1 MAGFSINEVN
11 KLTFKVQAGGVI
23 DASAGKRWYES
34 TLAFEPNVKAP
45 ERILSQYQS
54 IPSASSVAD
63 AQNAAIANP
72 TIIQDDSSASNAIRL
87 TQVYNLNNS
96 TFVAYNTYND
106 PTSGFRR
113 DWILPASRP
122 QASGEPSGGY
132 QITLWSGN
140 PAGPGPF
147 AQVFPTLGQG
157 SQPEYVGWVFNYDQG
172 LLFISDYLQTLISNP
187 AYSFLFPGGFDFYI
201 TGFRY
206 IGTSGGGGGS
216 AIEIEDEG
224 VSVTTDVKKIDFT
237 GTGVSVIGSGTGN
250 ENIEVAITSGS
261 GPQGTQ
267 GTQGI
272 QGITGAGIQ
281 GIQGTQG
288 LQGGGAQGIQ
298 GITGLQGTQGTQGI
312 TGSGTQGIQGITGLQ
327 GTQGLQ
333 GITGS
338 GTQGIQGITGL
349 QGIQGTQG
357 LQGITGSGTQGIQ
370 GITGLQGTQGLQG
383 ITGSGT
389 QGIQGITGLQG
400 TQGTQGITGSGTQGI
415 QGITGLQGTQ
425 GLQGIEGTGT
435 QGIQGIT
442 GLQGTQGLQGIEG
455 TGTQGIQ
462 GITGLQG
469 TQGLQG
475 IEGIGTQ
482 GIQGATGL
490 QGASIQGIQGIQGI
504 TGSGTQGVQGITGL
518 QGVQGISG
526 SGSAITVANSVDD
539 GSSPTF
545 LSGTYSKFNFV
556 DGDDN
561 GTVFAIEDFNDNTQV
576 NVFFPA
582 PPPPVYPNYFNRNV
596 ATGAVS
602 ATVAEDNN
610 PQSERI
616 AIPNQPF
623 AGVRDGGNF
632 ADGGWSN
639 SNTLRSVY
647 RQSTDEA
654 ILFGTGNTA
663 APIKV
668 RGFGGIAGNGDSE
681 IVVQVFDGDGTTV
694 MDSHTITNITGNG
707 TFVSTSGDIVITIAD
722 YNTIIN
728 PYNPQDVYE
737 ASIKVETIM
746 GATNVAPGAAAGIF
760 NNATQ
765 PRDGGKFTVQLDMT
779 ADTSGVAVDPPSPDL
794 PASFSYTVFAD
805 GNPNTPNLSGTTV
818 NNPVVTSASTK
829 NISGITYYTNGT
841 NIQVGVDGINLLNG
855 NSINANN
862 ILLRLYDWSAS
873 TLNLSDTSYNTINGN
888 LTTNVGLDND
898 WDGTDIDYLS
908 NTNSFTIANSSYRF
922 RSIGGEADVR
932 VNDPWSGNVGPS
944 TSGDRKLLID
954 VNSQTSTNT
963 FEYFNGENQ
972 RLFRDSTG
980 TTYSGWNSGLSLL
993 DPAQPPNSRS
1003 ASTVENLCYVGG
1015 QGIAASDF
1023 YADLGN
1029 SAQPATIISSD
1040 LSNYEPSGN
1049 PNYNTMG
1056 NTPIF
1061 HRLFGTS
1068 CVDFDLVFSGD
1079 SGVSANFTDALINN
1093 EMKIYVFPVGSN
1105 TNPALGPDPNTGSNY
1120 TFLPTYQDGA
1130 PGTAYPTNNGQ
1141 YALAL
1146 HGGYLSGAWS
1156 AGGWIPPGT
1165 IPIAYT
1171 GLDTIQT
1178 RMMKSTSSG
1187 NTGKFTFG
1195 NSSNVAVGGFYVEI
1209 QLIDRTIKL
1218 DQIQYIF
1225 VS

>member
-327 GTQGLQ
+327 GTQGL
-333 GITGS
+333 
-338 GTQGIQGITGL
+338 
-349 QGIQGTQG
+349 
-357 LQGITGSGTQGIQ
+357 
-370 GITGLQGTQGLQG
+370 
-383 ITGSGT
+383 
-389 QGIQGITGLQG
+389 
-400 TQGTQGITGSGTQGI
+400 QGITGSGTQGI

>member
-338 GTQGIQGITGL
+338 
-349 QGIQGTQG
+349 
-357 LQGITGSGTQGIQ
+357 
-370 GITGLQGTQGLQG
+370 
-383 ITGSGT
+383 
-389 QGIQGITGLQG
+389 
-400 TQGTQGITGSGTQGI
+400 
-415 QGITGLQGTQ
+415 
-425 GLQGIEGTGT
+425 
-435 QGIQGIT
+435 
-442 GLQGTQGLQGIEG
+442 
-455 TGTQGIQ
+455 GTQGIQ

>member
-34 TLAFEPNVKAP
+34 TLAFEPNVKAT
-45 ERILSQYQS
+45 ERILTQYQS
-54 IPSASSVAD
+54 IPPAATVSA
-63 AQNAAIANP
+63 AQSAAAANP
-72 TIIQDDSSASNAIRL
+72 TIIQDDSNPSNAIRL

-122 QASGEPSGGY
+122 QASGQPSDGY
-132 QITLWSGN
+132 KITLWSGD
-140 PAGPGPF
+140 PAGAPGSF
-147 AQVFPTLGQG
+147 AQVYPTLGQG

-172 LLFISDYLQTLISNP
+172 LLFISDYLQTLIADPNY
-187 AYSFLFPGGFDFYI
+187 AFLFPDGFNFYI

-216 AIEIEDEG
+216 AIEIEDSG
-224 VSVTTDVKKIDFT
+224 TSVTTDVKKIDFT
-237 GTGVSVIGSGTGN
+237 GTGVTVTGSGAGN

-272 QGITGAGIQ
+272 
-281 GIQGTQG
+281 
-288 LQGGGAQGIQ
+288 
-298 GITGLQGTQGTQGI
+298 TGLQGTQGI
-312 TGSGTQGIQGITGLQ
+312 TGAQGTGTQGIQGITGLQ

-333 GITGS
+333 GTEGTGIQGIQGITGIQGTQGTQGIEGS
-338 GTQGIQGITGL
+338 GTQGIQGIQGIT
-349 QGIQGTQG
+349 GIQGTQG
-357 LQGITGSGTQGIQ
+357 LQGTEGT
-370 GITGLQGTQGLQG
+370 
-383 ITGSGT
+383 GT

-400 TQGTQGITGSGTQGI
+400 TQGTQGITGSQGTGTQGIQGITGLQGTQGTQGITGSQGTGTQGI

-425 GLQGIEGTGT
+425 GLQGTEGTGT

-442 GLQGTQGLQGIEG
+442 GLQGTQGLQGTEG
-455 TGTQGIQ
+455 TGIQGIQ

-475 IEGIGTQ
+475 IQGIIGSQGTQGITGTGLQGTQGTQGIEGIGTQ
-482 GIQGATGL
+482 GIQG
-490 QGASIQGIQGIQGI
+490 
-504 TGSGTQGVQGITGL
+504 ITGL
-518 QGVQGISG
+518 QGTQGISG
-526 SGSAITVANSVDD
+526 TGSAITVANSVDD

-663 APIKV
+663 APVKV

-694 MDSHTITNITGNG
+694 MDSHTITDITGNG

-746 GATNVAPGAAAGIF
+746 GATNVAPGVAAGIF

-794 PASFSYTVFAD
+794 PTSFSYTVFAD
-805 GNPNTPNLSGTTV
+805 GNPNTPNLSGTIV

-862 ILLRLYDWSAS
+862 ILLRLYDWSAL
-873 TLNLSDTSYNTINGN
+873 TLTLSDTSYNTANGT
-888 LTTNVGLDND
+888 LTTNVGVDND

-908 NTNSFTIANSSYRF
+908 NTNSFTIGGSPYRF
-922 RSIGGEADVR
+922 RSTGGEADVR
-932 VNDPWSGNVGPS
+932 VNDPWSGNVGPA

-963 FEYFNGENQ
+963 FEYFNAENQ

-993 DPAQPPNSRS
+993 DPAQPPNTRS

-1023 YADLGN
+1023 YADTGN
-1029 SAQPATIISSD
+1029 FPDPSTVISTD

-1049 PNYNTMG
+1049 PNYNAMG

-1105 TNPALGPDPNTGSNY
+1105 PNPALGIDPNTGSNY

-1141 YALAL
+1141 YALSL
-1146 HGGYLSGAWS
+1146 HGGFLSGAWS

>member
-288 LQGGGAQGIQ
+288 LQGGGA
-298 GITGLQGTQGTQGI
+298 
-312 TGSGTQGIQGITGLQ
+312 
-327 GTQGLQ
+327 
-333 GITGS
+333 
-338 GTQGIQGITGL
+338 
-349 QGIQGTQG
+349 
-357 LQGITGSGTQGIQ
+357 
-370 GITGLQGTQGLQG
+370 
-383 ITGSGT
+383 
-389 QGIQGITGLQG
+389 
-400 TQGTQGITGSGTQGI
+400 
-415 QGITGLQGTQ
+415 
-425 GLQGIEGTGT
+425 
-435 QGIQGIT
+435 
-442 GLQGTQGLQGIEG
+442 
-455 TGTQGIQ
+455 QGIQ

>member
-34 TLAFEPNVKAP
+34 TLAFEPNVKAT
-45 ERILSQYQS
+45 ERILTQYQS
-54 IPSASSVAD
+54 IPPAATVSA
-63 AQNAAIANP
+63 AQSAAAANP
-72 TIIQDDSSASNAIRL
+72 TIIQDDSNPSNAIRL

-122 QASGEPSGGY
+122 QASGQPSDGY
-132 QITLWSGN
+132 KITLWSGD
-140 PAGPGPF
+140 PAGAPGSF
-147 AQVFPTLGQG
+147 AQVYPTLGQG

-172 LLFISDYLQTLISNP
+172 LLFISDYLQTLIADPNY
-187 AYSFLFPGGFDFYI
+187 AFLFPDGFNFYI

-216 AIEIEDEG
+216 AIEIEDSG
-224 VSVTTDVKKIDFT
+224 TSVTTDVKKIDFT
-237 GTGVSVIGSGTGN
+237 GTGVTVTGSGAGN

-272 QGITGAGIQ
+272 
-281 GIQGTQG
+281 
-288 LQGGGAQGIQ
+288 
-298 GITGLQGTQGTQGI
+298 TGLQGTQGI
-312 TGSGTQGIQGITGLQ
+312 TGAQ
-327 GTQGLQ
+327 
-333 GITGS
+333 
-338 GTQGIQGITGL
+338 
-349 QGIQGTQG
+349 
-357 LQGITGSGTQGIQ
+357 
-370 GITGLQGTQGLQG
+370 
-383 ITGSGT
+383 
-389 QGIQGITGLQG
+389 
-400 TQGTQGITGSGTQGI
+400 
-415 QGITGLQGTQ
+415 
-425 GLQGIEGTGT
+425 GTGT

-442 GLQGTQGLQGIEG
+442 GLQGTQGLQGTEG
-455 TGTQGIQ
+455 TGIQGIQ

-475 IEGIGTQ
+475 IQGIIGSQGTQGITGTGLQGTQGTQGIEGIGTQ
-482 GIQGATGL
+482 GIQG
-490 QGASIQGIQGIQGI
+490 
-504 TGSGTQGVQGITGL
+504 ITGL
-518 QGVQGISG
+518 QGTQGISG
-526 SGSAITVANSVDD
+526 TGSAITVANSVDD

-663 APIKV
+663 APVKV

-694 MDSHTITNITGNG
+694 MDSHTITDITGNG

-746 GATNVAPGAAAGIF
+746 GATNVAPGVAAGIF

-794 PASFSYTVFAD
+794 PTSFSYTVFAD
-805 GNPNTPNLSGTTV
+805 GNPNTPNLSGTIV

-862 ILLRLYDWSAS
+862 ILLRLYDWSAL
-873 TLNLSDTSYNTINGN
+873 TLTLSDTSYNTANGT
-888 LTTNVGLDND
+888 LTTNVGVDND

-908 NTNSFTIANSSYRF
+908 NTNSFTIGGSPYRF
-922 RSIGGEADVR
+922 RSTGGEADVR
-932 VNDPWSGNVGPS
+932 VNDPWSGNVGPA

-963 FEYFNGENQ
+963 FEYFNAENQ

-993 DPAQPPNSRS
+993 DPAQPPNTRS

-1023 YADLGN
+1023 YADTGN
-1029 SAQPATIISSD
+1029 FPDPSTVISTD

-1049 PNYNTMG
+1049 PNYNAMG

-1105 TNPALGPDPNTGSNY
+1105 PNPALGIDPNTGSNY

-1141 YALAL
+1141 YALSL
-1146 HGGYLSGAWS
+1146 HGGFLSGAWS

>member
-34 TLAFEPNVKAP
+34 TLAFEPNVKAT
-45 ERILSQYQS
+45 ERILTQYQS
-54 IPSASSVAD
+54 IPPAATVTAAQSA
-63 AQNAAIANP
+63 AAANP
-72 TIIQDDSSASNAIRL
+72 TIIQDDSNPSNAIRL

-122 QASGEPSGGY
+122 QASGQPSDGY
-132 QITLWSGN
+132 KITLWSGD
-140 PAGPGPF
+140 PTGAPGSF

-187 AYSFLFPGGFDFYI
+187 TYAFLFPGGFNFYI

-237 GTGVSVIGSGTGN
+237 GTGVTVTGSGTGN

-272 QGITGAGIQ
+272 TGLQGTQGITGS
-281 GIQGTQG
+281 GTQG
-288 LQGGGAQGIQ
+288 TQ

-312 TGSGTQGIQGITGLQ
+312 EGSGTQGIQGITGSQ
-327 GTQGLQ
+327 GTQG
-333 GITGS
+333 ITG
-338 GTQGIQGITGL
+338 
-349 QGIQGTQG
+349 
-357 LQGITGSGTQGIQ
+357 
-370 GITGLQGTQGLQG
+370 
-383 ITGSGT
+383 
-389 QGIQGITGLQG
+389 TGLQG
-400 TQGTQGITGSGTQGI
+400 TQGT
-415 QGITGLQGTQ
+415 
-425 GLQGIEGTGT
+425 QGIEGTGT

-442 GLQGTQGLQGIEG
+442 GLQGTQGI
-455 TGTQGIQ
+455 
-462 GITGLQG
+462 
-469 TQGLQG
+469 
-475 IEGIGTQ
+475 
-482 GIQGATGL
+482 
-490 QGASIQGIQGIQGI
+490 
-504 TGSGTQGVQGITGL
+504 SGT
-518 QGVQGISG
+518 
-526 SGSAITVANSVDD
+526 GSAITVANSVDD

-582 PPPPVYPNYFNRNV
+582 PPPPVYPNYFNRDV
-596 ATGAVS
+596 ASGAVS

-623 AGVRDGGNF
+623 VGVRDGGNF
-632 ADGGWSN
+632 ADGGWSG

-647 RQSTDEA
+647 RQATDEA

-668 RGFGGIAGNGDSE
+668 RGFGGTAGNGDSE

-746 GATNVAPGAAAGIF
+746 GATNVAPGVAAGIF

-794 PASFSYTVFAD
+794 PTSFSYTVFAD
-805 GNPNTPNLSGTTV
+805 GNPNTPNLSGTVV

-829 NISGITYYTNGT
+829 SISGITYYTNGT

-862 ILLRLYDWSAS
+862 ILLRLYDWSSS

-888 LTTNVGLDND
+888 LTTNVGVDND

-908 NTNSFTIANSSYRF
+908 NTNSFTIGTSSYRF
-922 RSIGGEADVR
+922 RSTGGEADVR
-932 VNDPWSGNVGPS
+932 VNDPWSGNVGPA

-963 FEYFNGENQ
+963 FEYFNAENQ

-993 DPAQPPNSRS
+993 DPAQPPNTRS

-1023 YADLGN
+1023 YADTGN
-1029 SAQPATIISSD
+1029 FPTPSTVISTD

-1049 PNYNTMG
+1049 PNYNTMTV
-1056 NTPIF
+1056 TPIF

-1068 CVDFDLVFSGD
+1068 CVDFDLLFTGD
-1079 SGVSANFTDALINN
+1079 SGVSASFTDALINN

-1105 TNPALGPDPNTGSNY
+1105 PNPALGIDPNTGSNY
-1120 TFLPTYQDGA
+1120 TFLPTFLDGSGA
-1130 PGTAYPTNNGQ
+1130 PPTRPAANDQ
-1141 YALAL
+1141 YALSL
-1146 HGGYLSGAWS
+1146 HGGFLSGAWS
-1156 AGGWIPPGT
+1156 AGDWIPPSGT
-1165 IPIAYT
+1165 VPSSYT
-1171 GLDTIQT
+1171 GVDTIQT

-1187 NTGKFTFG
+1187 NNGKFTFG